1 MSAREDILT
10 SIRRSLGV
18 TGNEA
23 PRQRAVS
30 DRLSGHPSGV
40 MVARGHLNPRERLD
54 LFTAQAES
62 VQATVARVTRAD
74 DVPSEV
80 SSYLRARNLPA
91 SLRRGADPRLAAMP
105 WAATL
110 LHMSEGP
117 SAGDDLNAIS
127 YGFAG
132 IAETGTTIMLS
143 GPDNP
148 TTLNFLP
155 DNHVV
160 VIDANDIVA
169 DHEAVWERLRSKMGT
184 GEMPRT
190 LNMITG
196 PSRSGDIEQ
205 TMLLGAHG
213 PRALHIILIDK
224 DFVAEAP
231 Q

>member
-1 MSAREDILT
+1 MTARTDILA

-18 TGNEA
+18 TGQEA
-23 PRQRAVS
+23 PRQRSVK
-30 DRLSGHPSGV
+30 DRLEGHPVGV
-40 MVARGHLNPRERLD
+40 GVSRGHLQPRERLD
-54 LFTAQAES
+54 LFAAEAER
-62 VQATVARVTRAD
+62 VQASVTRVARAE
-74 DVPSEV
+74 DVPEAV
-80 SSYLRARNLPA
+80 GDYLRTRNLPA
-91 SLRRGADPRLAAMP
+91 SLRRGADSRLAAMP
-105 WAATL
+105 WDQTL
-110 LHMSEGP
+110 IAISEGV

-132 IAETGTTIMLS
+132 IAETGTLIMLS

-155 DNHVV
+155 DNHIVV
-160 VIDANDIVA
+160 VEDRDIVP
-169 DHEAVWERLRSKMGT
+169 DHEAVWERIRAKMEPGQ
-184 GEMPRT
+184 MPRT

-213 PRALHIILIDK
+213 PRALHIILIDRN
-224 DFVAEAP
+224 FAASAP